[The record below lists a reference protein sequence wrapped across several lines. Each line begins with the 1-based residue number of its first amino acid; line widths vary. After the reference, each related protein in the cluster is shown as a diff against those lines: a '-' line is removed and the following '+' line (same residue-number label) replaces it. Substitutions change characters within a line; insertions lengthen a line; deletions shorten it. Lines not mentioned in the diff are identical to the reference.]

1 MIASL
6 ITNDIGVAGA
16 TDWLAKTGL
25 ESNKTGVSTVEP
37 SFVQIMTSLENG
49 TAPIPLQIDMASQG
63 LEQQSTPQDIGSL
76 DLAVTDEDGA
86 QFLLA
91 MVASVRSGK
100 AVIGPPIAE
109 VAAGIT
115 TVLATSDSVV
125 VDELPVTLVLDLNA
139 AVALVAPP
147 SDLWGVAQ
155 IAQVQVEPV
164 DPKLINDQEIAFM
177 PVVTVEP
184 VAESQQLALPLGPIG
199 LPINA
204 LAAVLPDSDETLVA
218 TVDGGLGANVVSVMS
233 GKRLALD
240 GPVDVPFAKMTDAP
254 ISEIVKTMTPDAEK
268 LTAERMPRDVTY
280 QVVGVGSGMGRDP
293 LSYPGLTSDDGK
305 SVAQPG
311 PLVPQ
316 GDVLNSVVKVGS
328 GPAGGAAVLTAVVT
342 DADPQAMPSPSPS
355 HATSSAP
362 APAPA
367 QAQALAPE
375 QFSGAARVQAAD
387 TAAPITASKPSVDS
401 NSVPLQTAP
410 AGEAA
415 GDLHENAI
423 PQQLAVR
430 AVQATPANGAASMN
444 AAGKIEGPDVVHKD
458 RAPLIAPDQV
468 TSAIQMSKTAQLAVG
483 ASTNAVQQVT
493 VPRQSLPPPLG
504 PDSLLATASPI
515 DFASGGSGSASQ
527 GGSGQTGSGVAGQGA
542 TSLQGQLEAALDV
555 RQQGW
560 TKTLVNRAINAAQAG
575 GSLTIKILPAHL
587 GQITLK
593 LSEGKR
599 GTDLRII
606 ADVPATASML
616 RDVQDQLSSAFE
628 SAGLT
633 LGAYSASTGDNGGE
647 RSQKDGYTDEV
658 KPSELAND
666 TAQSADYVAGADNL
680 SRINILL

>member
-63 LEQQSTPQDIGSL
+63 LEQQSTPQDLGSL

-125 VDELPVTLVLDLNA
+125 VDELPVTLVLDRDA

-184 VAESQQLALPLGPIG
+184 VVESQQLALPLGAIG

-254 ISEIVKTMTPDAEK
+254 ISEIVKIMTPDAEK

-311 PLVPQ
+311 PLVSQ
-316 GDVLNSVVKVGS
+316 GDVLNPVVKVGS
-328 GPAGGAAVLTAVVT
+328 GPAGVAAVLTAVVT
-342 DADPQAMPSPSPS
+342 DADPQAMP
-355 HATSSAP
+355 
-362 APAPA
+362 
-367 QAQALAPE
+367 
-375 QFSGAARVQAAD
+375 
-387 TAAPITASKPSVDS
+387 
-401 NSVPLQTAP
+401 
-410 AGEAA
+410 
-415 GDLHENAI
+415 
-423 PQQLAVR
+423 
-430 AVQATPANGAASMN
+430 ATPANGAASMN

-493 VPRQSLPPPLG
+493 VPRQSLPPTLG

-666 TAQSADYVAGADNL
+666 TAQSADDVAGADNL

>member
-1 MIASL
+1 
-6 ITNDIGVAGA
+6 
-16 TDWLAKTGL
+16 
-25 ESNKTGVSTVEP
+25 
-37 SFVQIMTSLENG
+37 
-49 TAPIPLQIDMASQG
+49 
-63 LEQQSTPQDIGSL
+63 
-76 DLAVTDEDGA
+76 
-86 QFLLA
+86 
-91 MVASVRSGK
+91 
-100 AVIGPPIAE
+100 
-109 VAAGIT
+109 
-115 TVLATSDSVV
+115 
-125 VDELPVTLVLDLNA
+125 
-139 AVALVAPP
+139 
-147 SDLWGVAQ
+147 
-155 IAQVQVEPV
+155 
-164 DPKLINDQEIAFM
+164 
-177 PVVTVEP
+177 
-184 VAESQQLALPLGPIG
+184 
-199 LPINA
+199 
-204 LAAVLPDSDETLVA
+204 VLPDSDETLVA

-254 ISEIVKTMTPDAEK
+254 ISEIVKIMTPDAEK

-311 PLVPQ
+311 PLVSQ
-316 GDVLNSVVKVGS
+316 GDVLNPVVKVGS
-328 GPAGGAAVLTAVVT
+328 GPAGVAAVLTAVVT

-362 APAPA
+362 APA

-387 TAAPITASKPSVDS
+387 TAAPIIASKPSVDS

-423 PQQLAVR
+423 RQQLAAR
-430 AVQATPANGAASMN
+430 AVPATPANGAASMN

-493 VPRQSLPPPLG
+493 VPRQSLPPTLG

-560 TKTLVNRAINAAQAG
+560 TKTLVNRAINAAQAVD
-575 GSLTIKILPAHL
+575 
-587 GQITLK
+587 
-593 LSEGKR
+593 R
-599 GTDLRII
+599 
-606 ADVPATASML
+606 
-616 RDVQDQLSSAFE
+616 
-628 SAGLT
+628 
-633 LGAYSASTGDNGGE
+633 
-647 RSQKDGYTDEV
+647 
-658 KPSELAND
+658 
-666 TAQSADYVAGADNL
+666 
-680 SRINILL
+680 

>member
-16 TDWLAKTGL
+16 TDWFAKTGL

-76 DLAVTDEDGA
+76 DLAITDEDGA

-100 AVIGPPIAE
+100 AVFGPPNAE
-109 VAAGIT
+109 AAAGIT
-115 TVLATSDSVV
+115 TVLATSDDVV
-125 VDELPVTLVLDLNA
+125 VDELPVTLVLDLDA

-164 DPKLINDQEIAFM
+164 DPKLINDQEIAFI

-184 VAESQQLALPLGPIG
+184 VVESQQLALPLGAIG

-233 GKRLALD
+233 GKRLAFD
-240 GPVDVPFAKMTDAP
+240 GPVDVPFTKMTDGP
-254 ISEIVKTMTPDAEK
+254 ISEIVKIMTPDAEK
-268 LTAERMPRDVTY
+268 LTGERMPHDVTY

-311 PLVPQ
+311 PLVSQ
-316 GDVLNSVVKVGS
+316 GDVLNPVVKVGS
-328 GPAGGAAVLTAVVT
+328 GPAGVAAVLTAVVT
-342 DADPQAMPSPSPS
+342 DADPQAMPSP
-355 HATSSAP
+355 ATSS
-362 APAPA
+362 APA

-375 QFSGAARVQAAD
+375 QFSGAVRVQAAD
-387 TAAPITASKPSVDS
+387 TAVPITASKPSVDS

-423 PQQLAVR
+423 PQQLAAR
-430 AVQATPANGAASMN
+430 AVPATPANGAASMN
-444 AAGKIEGPDVVHKD
+444 AAGKNEGPDVVHKD

-493 VPRQSLPPPLG
+493 VPRQSLPPTLG

-515 DFASGGSGSASQ
+515 DFASGGFGSASQ

-542 TSLQGQLEAALDV
+542 TSLRGQLEAALDV

-658 KPSELAND
+658 KPSELANN
-666 TAQSADYVAGADNL
+666 TAQSADDVAGADNL

>member
-49 TAPIPLQIDMASQG
+49 AAPIPLQIDMASQG
-63 LEQQSTPQDIGSL
+63 LEQQSTPQDLGSL

-125 VDELPVTLVLDLNA
+125 VDELPVTLVLDLDA

-184 VAESQQLALPLGPIG
+184 VVESQQLALPLGAIG

-218 TVDGGLGANVVSVMS
+218 TVDGGLGANVVPVMS

-254 ISEIVKTMTPDAEK
+254 ISEIVKIMTPDAEK

-293 LSYPGLTSDDGK
+293 LSYPSLTSDDGK

-316 GDVLNSVVKVGS
+316 GDVLNPVVKVGS
-328 GPAGGAAVLTAVVT
+328 GPAGVAAVLTAVVT

-355 HATSSAP
+355 PATSSAP
-362 APAPA
+362 A
-367 QAQALAPE
+367 QAQAPAPE
-375 QFSGAARVQAAD
+375 QFSGAARVQAGD
-387 TAAPITASKPSVDS
+387 TAVPITASKPSVDS

-423 PQQLAVR
+423 PQQLVAR
-430 AVQATPANGAASMN
+430 AVPATPANGAASMN
-444 AAGKIEGPDVVHKD
+444 AAGKIEGSDVVHKD

-560 TKTLVNRAINAAQAG
+560 IKTLVNRAINAAQAG

-666 TAQSADYVAGADNL
+666 TAQSADDVAGADNL

>member
-100 AVIGPPIAE
+100 AVFGSPIAE

-125 VDELPVTLVLDLNA
+125 VDELPVTLVLDLDA

-184 VAESQQLALPLGPIG
+184 VVESQQLALPLGAIG

-218 TVDGGLGANVVSVMS
+218 TVDGGLGANVVPVMS

-254 ISEIVKTMTPDAEK
+254 ISEIVKIMTPDAEK

-311 PLVPQ
+311 PLVSQ
-316 GDVLNSVVKVGS
+316 GDVLNPVVKVGS
-328 GPAGGAAVLTAVVT
+328 GPAGVAAVLTAVVT
-342 DADPQAMPSPSPS
+342 DADPQAMPSSSPS
-355 HATSSAP
+355 HATSS
-362 APAPA
+362 APA

-387 TAAPITASKPSVDS
+387 TAVPITASKPSVDS

-423 PQQLAVR
+423 PQQLAAR
-430 AVQATPANGAASMN
+430 AVPATPANGAASMN
-444 AAGKIEGPDVVHKD
+444 AAGKNESPDVVHKD

-493 VPRQSLPPPLG
+493 VPRQSLPPTLG

-666 TAQSADYVAGADNL
+666 TAQSADDVAGADNL

>member
-63 LEQQSTPQDIGSL
+63 LEQQSTPQDLGSL

-125 VDELPVTLVLDLNA
+125 VDELPVTLVLDLDA

-184 VAESQQLALPLGPIG
+184 VVESQQLALPLGAIG

-218 TVDGGLGANVVSVMS
+218 TVDGGLGANVVPVMS

-254 ISEIVKTMTPDAEK
+254 ISEIVKIMTPDAEK

-311 PLVPQ
+311 PLVSQ
-316 GDVLNSVVKVGS
+316 GDVLNPVVKVGS
-328 GPAGGAAVLTAVVT
+328 GPAGVAAVLTAVVT

-355 HATSSAP
+355 PATSS
-362 APAPA
+362 APA

-387 TAAPITASKPSVDS
+387 TAAPIIASKPSVDS

-423 PQQLAVR
+423 PQQLAAR
-430 AVQATPANGAASMN
+430 AVPATPANGAASMN
-444 AAGKIEGPDVVHKD
+444 AAGKNESPDVVHKD

-493 VPRQSLPPPLG
+493 VPRQSLPPTLG

-666 TAQSADYVAGADNL
+666 TAQSADDVAGADNL

>member
-63 LEQQSTPQDIGSL
+63 LEQQSTPQDLGSL

-125 VDELPVTLVLDLNA
+125 VDELPVTLVLDLDA

-147 SDLWGVAQ
+147 SDLWSVAQ

-184 VAESQQLALPLGPIG
+184 VVESQQLALPLGAIG

-218 TVDGGLGANVVSVMS
+218 TVDGGLGANVVPVMS

-254 ISEIVKTMTPDAEK
+254 ISEIVKIMTPDAEK

-280 QVVGVGSGMGRDP
+280 QVVGVGSGMGRHP

-316 GDVLNSVVKVGS
+316 GDVLNPVVKVGS
-328 GPAGGAAVLTAVVT
+328 GPAGVAAVLTAVVT
-342 DADPQAMPSPSPS
+342 DADPQAMPSSSPS
-355 HATSSAP
+355 HATSS
-362 APAPA
+362 APA

-387 TAAPITASKPSVDS
+387 TAVPITASKPSVDS

-423 PQQLAVR
+423 PQQLAAR
-430 AVQATPANGAASMN
+430 AVPATPANGAASMN

-493 VPRQSLPPPLG
+493 VPRQSLPPTLG

-666 TAQSADYVAGADNL
+666 TAQSADDVAGADNL

>member
-76 DLAVTDEDGA
+76 DLAITDEDGA

-100 AVIGPPIAE
+100 AVFGPPNAE
-109 VAAGIT
+109 AAAGIT
-115 TVLATSDSVV
+115 TVLATSDDVV
-125 VDELPVTLVLDLNA
+125 VDELPVTLVLDLDA

-164 DPKLINDQEIAFM
+164 DPKLINDQEIAFI

-184 VAESQQLALPLGPIG
+184 VVESQQLALPLGAIG

-233 GKRLALD
+233 GKRLAFD
-240 GPVDVPFAKMTDAP
+240 GPVDVPFTKMTDGP
-254 ISEIVKTMTPDAEK
+254 ISEIVKIMTPDAEK
-268 LTAERMPRDVTY
+268 LTGERMPHDVTY

-311 PLVPQ
+311 PLVSQ
-316 GDVLNSVVKVGS
+316 GDVLNPVVKVGS
-328 GPAGGAAVLTAVVT
+328 GPAGVAAVLTAVVT
-342 DADPQAMPSPSPS
+342 DADPQAMPSS
-355 HATSSAP
+355 ATSS
-362 APAPA
+362 APA

-375 QFSGAARVQAAD
+375 QFSGAVRVQAAD
-387 TAAPITASKPSVDS
+387 TAVPITASKPSVDS

-423 PQQLAVR
+423 PQQLAAR
-430 AVQATPANGAASMN
+430 AVPATPANGAASMN
-444 AAGKIEGPDVVHKD
+444 AAGKNEGPDVVHKD

-493 VPRQSLPPPLG
+493 VPRQSLPPTLG

-515 DFASGGSGSASQ
+515 DFASGGFGSASQ

-542 TSLQGQLEAALDV
+542 TSLRGQLEAALDV

-658 KPSELAND
+658 KPSELANN
-666 TAQSADYVAGADNL
+666 TAQSADDVAGADNL

>member
-125 VDELPVTLVLDLNA
+125 VDELPVTLVLDLDA

-184 VAESQQLALPLGPIG
+184 VVESQQLAQPLGAIG

-218 TVDGGLGANVVSVMS
+218 TVDGGLGANVVPVMS
-233 GKRLALD
+233 GKSLALD

-254 ISEIVKTMTPDAEK
+254 ISEIVKIMTPDAEK

-316 GDVLNSVVKVGS
+316 GDVLNPVVKVGS
-328 GPAGGAAVLTAVVT
+328 GPAGVAAVLTAVVT
-342 DADPQAMPSPSPS
+342 DADPQAMPSSSPS
-355 HATSSAP
+355 HATSS
-362 APAPA
+362 APA

-387 TAAPITASKPSVDS
+387 TAVPITASKPSVDS

-423 PQQLAVR
+423 PQQLAAR
-430 AVQATPANGAASMN
+430 AVPATPANGAASMN
-444 AAGKIEGPDVVHKD
+444 AAGKNESPDVVHKD

-493 VPRQSLPPPLG
+493 VPRQSLPPTLG

-666 TAQSADYVAGADNL
+666 TAQSADDVAGADNL

>member
-1 MIASL
+1 
-6 ITNDIGVAGA
+6 
-16 TDWLAKTGL
+16 
-25 ESNKTGVSTVEP
+25 VSTVEP

-63 LEQQSTPQDIGSL
+63 LEQQSTPQDLGSL

-100 AVIGPPIAE
+100 AVFGPPIAE

-125 VDELPVTLVLDLNA
+125 VDELPVTLVLDLDA

-164 DPKLINDQEIAFM
+164 DPKLINDQEIAFT

-184 VAESQQLALPLGPIG
+184 VVESQQLALPLGAIG

-254 ISEIVKTMTPDAEK
+254 ISEIVKIMTPDAEK

-311 PLVPQ
+311 PLVSQ
-316 GDVLNSVVKVGS
+316 GDVLNPVVKVGS
-328 GPAGGAAVLTAVVT
+328 GPAGVAAVLTAVVT

-362 APAPA
+362 APA

-387 TAAPITASKPSVDS
+387 TAAPIIASKPSVDS

-423 PQQLAVR
+423 PQQLAAR
-430 AVQATPANGAASMN
+430 AVPATPANGAASMN
-444 AAGKIEGPDVVHKD
+444 AAGKIEGPDFVHKD

-493 VPRQSLPPPLG
+493 VPRQSLPPTLG

-666 TAQSADYVAGADNL
+666 TAQSADDVAGADNL

>member
-1 MIASL
+1 M

-49 TAPIPLQIDMASQG
+49 TAPIPVQIDMASQG

-125 VDELPVTLVLDLNA
+125 VDELPVTLVLDLDA

-184 VAESQQLALPLGPIG
+184 VVESQQLALPLGAIG
-199 LPINA
+199 LPIHA

-218 TVDGGLGANVVSVMS
+218 TVDGGLGANVVPVMS
-233 GKRLALD
+233 GKHLALD
-240 GPVDVPFAKMTDAP
+240 GPVDVPFAKMTDAH
-254 ISEIVKTMTPDAEK
+254 ISEIVKIMTPDAEK
-268 LTAERMPRDVTY
+268 LTAERMPHDVTY

-328 GPAGGAAVLTAVVT
+328 GPAGVAAVLTAVVT

-355 HATSSAP
+355 HATSS
-362 APAPA
+362 APA

-423 PQQLAVR
+423 PQQLAAR
-430 AVQATPANGAASMN
+430 AVPATPANGAASMN

-458 RAPLIAPDQV
+458 RARLIAPDQV

-493 VPRQSLPPPLG
+493 VPRQSLPPTLG

-616 RDVQDQLSSAFE
+616 KDVQDQLSSAFE

-666 TAQSADYVAGADNL
+666 TAQSADDVAGADNL

>member
-100 AVIGPPIAE
+100 AVFGPPIAE
-109 VAAGIT
+109 AAAGIT
-115 TVLATSDSVV
+115 TVLATSDDVV
-125 VDELPVTLVLDLNA
+125 VDELPVTLVLDLDA

-155 IAQVQVEPV
+155 IAQVQMEPV
-164 DPKLINDQEIAFM
+164 DPKLINDQEIAFI
-177 PVVTVEP
+177 PVVTVGP
-184 VAESQQLALPLGPIG
+184 VVESQQLALPLGAIG

-218 TVDGGLGANVVSVMS
+218 TVDGGLGANVVPVMS

-240 GPVDVPFAKMTDAP
+240 GPVDVPFAKMTDGP
-254 ISEIVKTMTPDAEK
+254 ISEIVKIMTPDAEK
-268 LTAERMPRDVTY
+268 LTGERMPHDVTY

-293 LSYPGLTSDDGK
+293 LSYPRLTSDDGK

-311 PLVPQ
+311 PLVSQ
-316 GDVLNSVVKVGS
+316 GDVLNPVVKVGS
-328 GPAGGAAVLTAVVT
+328 GPAGVAAVLTAVVT

-355 HATSSAP
+355 PSPATSS
-362 APAPA
+362 APA

-387 TAAPITASKPSVDS
+387 TAVPITASKPSVDS

-423 PQQLAVR
+423 PQQLAAR
-430 AVQATPANGAASMN
+430 AVPATPANGAASMN
-444 AAGKIEGPDVVHKD
+444 AAGKNEGPDVVHKD

-493 VPRQSLPPPLG
+493 VPRQSLPPTLG

-515 DFASGGSGSASQ
+515 DFASGGFGSASQ

-658 KPSELAND
+658 KPSELANN
-666 TAQSADYVAGADNL
+666 TAQSADDVAGADNL

>member
-63 LEQQSTPQDIGSL
+63 LEQQSTPQDLGSL

-100 AVIGPPIAE
+100 AVFGPPIAE

-115 TVLATSDSVV
+115 TVLATSDAVV
-125 VDELPVTLVLDLNA
+125 VDELPVTLVLDLDA

-184 VAESQQLALPLGPIG
+184 VVESQQLALPLGAIG

-218 TVDGGLGANVVSVMS
+218 TVDGGLGANVVPVMS

-254 ISEIVKTMTPDAEK
+254 ISEIVKIMTPDAEK

-311 PLVPQ
+311 PLVSQ
-316 GDVLNSVVKVGS
+316 GDVLNPVVKVGS
-328 GPAGGAAVLTAVVT
+328 GPAGVAAVLTAVVT

-355 HATSSAP
+355 PATSS
-362 APAPA
+362 APA

-423 PQQLAVR
+423 PQQLVAR
-430 AVQATPANGAASMN
+430 AVPATPANGAASMN
-444 AAGKIEGPDVVHKD
+444 AAGKNESPDVVHKD

-493 VPRQSLPPPLG
+493 VPRQSLPPTLG

-647 RSQKDGYTDEV
+647 KSQKDGYTDEV

-666 TAQSADYVAGADNL
+666 TAQSADDVAGADNL

>member
-100 AVIGPPIAE
+100 AVFGPPIAE

-125 VDELPVTLVLDLNA
+125 VDELPVTLVLDLDA

-184 VAESQQLALPLGPIG
+184 VVESQQLALPLGAIG

-218 TVDGGLGANVVSVMS
+218 TVDGGLGANVVPVMS
-233 GKRLALD
+233 GKSLALD

-254 ISEIVKTMTPDAEK
+254 ISEIVKIMTPDAEK

-316 GDVLNSVVKVGS
+316 GDVLNPVVKVGS
-328 GPAGGAAVLTAVVT
+328 GPAGVAAVLTAVVT

-362 APAPA
+362 APA

-387 TAAPITASKPSVDS
+387 TAVPITASKPSVDS

-423 PQQLAVR
+423 PQQLAAR
-430 AVQATPANGAASMN
+430 AVPATPANGAASMN
-444 AAGKIEGPDVVHKD
+444 AAGKNESPDVVHKD

-493 VPRQSLPPPLG
+493 VPRQSLPPTLG

-666 TAQSADYVAGADNL
+666 TAQSADDVAGADNL